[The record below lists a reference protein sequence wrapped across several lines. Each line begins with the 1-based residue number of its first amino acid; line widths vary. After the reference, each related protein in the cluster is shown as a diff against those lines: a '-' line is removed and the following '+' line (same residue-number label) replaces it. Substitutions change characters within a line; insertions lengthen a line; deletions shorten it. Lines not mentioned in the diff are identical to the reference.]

1 MSKHEKGVEHL
12 GPSVSNTKKAE
23 PRPDIEHFA
32 PGLSNPYHRYPV
44 AVNPQRDAKAFPP
57 VSILYRVAQHE
68 WVILGIVPKLRQI
81 VLARTNA
88 LKPGGFVLCKDRGKK
103 FVG

>member
-1 MSKHEKGVEHL
+1 MRLNQDQTLSTL
-12 GPSVSNTKKAE
+12 LQAFPIPT
-23 PRPDIEHFA
+23 RD
-32 PGLSNPYHRYPV
+32 PG
-44 AVNPQRDAKAFPP
+44 AVHPQRDAKAFPP